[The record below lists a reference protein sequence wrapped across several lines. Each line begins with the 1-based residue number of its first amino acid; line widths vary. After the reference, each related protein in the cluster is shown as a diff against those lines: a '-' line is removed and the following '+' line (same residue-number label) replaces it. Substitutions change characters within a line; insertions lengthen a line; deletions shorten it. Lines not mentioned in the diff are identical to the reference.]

1 MKKRLSEETL
11 LFINVIKWFFFS
23 SLVGII
29 VGLST
34 TFFLKLLNLS
44 IIAFSHYPY
53 YFLLLPIGLFLV
65 SLIAYYFYPQAQD
78 YTTDKVIESINKE
91 RVISFPSVLKAFFLP
106 VLTIASGGSAGKE
119 APCADVGAGLG
130 SILAKIL
137 RFNDE
142 DRKKL
147 MICGV
152 SAGFAS
158 VFGVPISGAIFG
170 LEVLYVGKIFYDA
183 LFPALVS
190 GIVSYQVSSFFGIK
204 YFYRPISLV
213 PIFSQAFFMRVLLAG
228 VFFGVCSFLFVEILK
243 LFEWLSR
250 RLSIWLPLKG
260 ILGGI
265 VLILLTF
272 IFSSRYLGLG
282 LDTIQACLE
291 GGKVIWY
298 AFLLKILFTAIT
310 LYFGGCGGIVTPIFF
325 IGATSG
331 VLFAEIFKLDIA
343 TFSAIGLVSLLA
355 GAANTPIAAS
365 IMAVELFGTKIA
377 PYAALACVVS
387 FLMTGHRSVYPAQVL
402 GVKKF

>member
-91 RVISFPSVLKAFFLP
+91 RIISFPSVIKAFFLP
-106 VLTIASGGSAGKE
+106 ILTIASGGSAGKE

-190 GIVSYQVSSFFGIK
+190 GIVSYQVSSFF
-204 YFYRPISLV
+204 
-213 PIFSQAFFMRVLLAG
+213 
-228 VFFGVCSFLFVEILK
+228 
-243 LFEWLSR
+243 W
-250 RLSIWLPLKG
+250 
-260 ILGGI
+260 
-265 VLILLTF
+265 
-272 IFSSRYLGLG
+272 
-282 LDTIQACLE
+282 D
-291 GGKVIWY
+291 
-298 AFLLKILFTAIT
+298 
-310 LYFGGCGGIVTPIFF
+310 
-325 IGATSG
+325 
-331 VLFAEIFKLDIA
+331 
-343 TFSAIGLVSLLA
+343 
-355 GAANTPIAAS
+355 
-365 IMAVELFGTKIA
+365 
-377 PYAALACVVS
+377 
-387 FLMTGHRSVYPAQVL
+387 
-402 GVKKF
+402 

>member
-1 MKKRLSEETL
+1 
-11 LFINVIKWFFFS
+11 
-23 SLVGII
+23 
-29 VGLST
+29 
-34 TFFLKLLNLS
+34 
-44 IIAFSHYPY
+44 
-53 YFLLLPIGLFLV
+53 
-65 SLIAYYFYPQAQD
+65 
-78 YTTDKVIESINKE
+78 
-91 RVISFPSVLKAFFLP
+91 
-106 VLTIASGGSAGKE
+106 
-119 APCADVGAGLG
+119 
-130 SILAKIL
+130 
-137 RFNDE
+137 
-142 DRKKL
+142 
-147 MICGV
+147 
-152 SAGFAS
+152 
-158 VFGVPISGAIFG
+158 
-170 LEVLYVGKIFYDA
+170 
-183 LFPALVS
+183 
-190 GIVSYQVSSFFGIK
+190 
-204 YFYRPISLV
+204 V

-243 LFEWLSR
+243 LFEWISR
-250 RLSIWLPLKG
+250 RLPIWLPLKG

-298 AFLLKILFTAIT
+298 AFLVKILFTAIT

-387 FLMTGHRSVYPAQVL
+387 FLMTGHRSVYPSQVL